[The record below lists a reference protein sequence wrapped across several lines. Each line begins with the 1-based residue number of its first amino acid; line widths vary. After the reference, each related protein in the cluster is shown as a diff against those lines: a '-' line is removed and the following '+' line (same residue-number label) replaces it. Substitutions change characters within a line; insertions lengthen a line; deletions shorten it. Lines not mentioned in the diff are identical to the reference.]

1 MNGLMAG
8 KEKEN
13 PLNCGIKKLKGNGKD
28 VARVG
33 IASAIAT
40 DFTMLC
46 LFSVLRRIDFSSKT
60 PLPFISI
67 K

>member
-1 MNGLMAG
+1 MAG

-33 IASAIAT
+33 LASAK
-40 DFTMLC
+40 LH
-46 LFSVLRRIDFSSKT
+46 LKLRRVQRNGK
-60 PLPFISI
+60 
-67 K
+67 

>member
-1 MNGLMAG
+1 MAG

-13 PLNCGIKKLKGNGKD
+13 PLNYGIKKLKGNGKD

-40 DFTMLC
+40 DFYNALFVFC
-46 LFSVLRRIDFSSKT
+46 LKKNRLFQ
-60 PLPFISI
+60 
-67 K
+67 